1 MRMGKDT
8 IANKRSEQYS
18 GCQKW
23 GSGGEVTKLTRPKK
37 VKSKPERKKSS
48 S

>member
-8 IANKRSEQYS
+8 IANKTSEQYS

-23 GSGGEVTKLTRPKK
+23 GSGGEVTKLTNQTKK
-37 VKSKPERKKSS
+37 GEV
-48 S
+48 